1 MEVEY
6 FYTERMW
13 DDVLNK
19 PKQRNVFR
27 AFREDI
33 IIVGIEYDNDTE
45 RKVMSDTIAGV
56 ASKEDNILNTTHKKL
71 TYSEAVR
78 MVSGKNKL
86 TSTHQPQECVEAHK
100 KNTTRQ
106 INRNQYHEY
115 GRGTTRCITGNA
127 ITLSHIRF

>member
-1 MEVEY
+1 M
-6 FYTERMW
+6 
-13 DDVLNK
+13 
-19 PKQRNVFR
+19 
-27 AFREDI
+27 
-33 IIVGIEYDNDTE
+33 IVGVEYDNNIE
-45 RKVMSDTIAGV
+45 RKVMNDTISGV

-86 TSTHQPQECVEAHK
+86 TSTHQPQECVEAYK

-115 GRGTTRCITGNA
+115 GQGTTR
-127 ITLSHIRF
+127 